1 MKKVVLVIILVIVFI
16 LIICG
21 IEFFVNKTGEDNT
34 LVSEINTEQVERDID
49 NVNMTIKEGTLTRV
63 SATIVIEDKNE
74 ETYGYGEWFRIDK
87 KEDGEWKELELIDED
102 YTFTSIAY
110 IPGEDGISEI
120 NENWED
126 LYGEL
131 EDGEYRLVKEL
142 YGNEISYIYVEFTIE

>member
-63 SATIVIEDKNE
+63 SVTIVIEDKNE